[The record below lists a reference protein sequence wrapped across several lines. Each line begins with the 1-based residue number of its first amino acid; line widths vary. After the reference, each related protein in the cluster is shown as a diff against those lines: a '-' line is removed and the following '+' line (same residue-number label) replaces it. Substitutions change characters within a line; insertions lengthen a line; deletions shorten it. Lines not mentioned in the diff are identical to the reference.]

1 MLKIGKQKE
10 QEFAR
15 FFRNVTES
23 TQEQDIKEHW
33 DLNVRYDVKM
43 LRRKTRGGDFDEN
56 IHWVE
61 LMNVHGDTGWM
72 YGEADYFAFEVEDYW
87 ISVAKEDLQKFI
99 EQKCADKEW
108 SNVPALYRL
117 YRRKGRKDIITLVK
131 TIDLM
136 YISSSI
142 IKK

>member
-1 MLKIGKQKE
+1 MSIGKQKE

-15 FFRNVTES
+15 FFRNVSEAT
-23 TQEQDIKEHW
+23 TEQDMKEHW

-43 LRRKTRGGDFDEN
+43 IRRKTRGGDFDEN

-61 LMNVHGDTGWM
+61 LKNVHGDTGWL
-72 YGEADYFAFEVEDYW
+72 YGQADYFAFEIEDYW
-87 ISVAKEDLQKFI
+87 ISVLKEDLQKLI
-99 EQKCADKEW
+99 EEKCRDKKW
-108 SNVPALYRL
+108 SNVPELYLL
-117 YRRKGRKDIITLVK
+117 YSRNGRKDIITLVK

>member
-1 MLKIGKQKE
+1 MLRIGKQKE

-15 FFRNVTES
+15 FFRNVSQATE
-23 TQEQDIKEHW
+23 EQDMKEHW

-43 LRRKTRGGDFDEN
+43 IRRKTRGGDFDEN

-61 LMNVHGDTGWM
+61 LRNVHGDTGWL
-72 YGEADYFAFEVEDYW
+72 YGQADYFAFEIEDYW
-87 ISVAKEDLQKFI
+87 ISVAKEDLQKLI
-99 EQKCADKEW
+99 EEKCKDKKW
-108 SNVPALYRL
+108 SNVPELYLL
-117 YRRKGRKDIITLVK
+117 YSRKGRKDIITLVK

-136 YISSSI
+136 YISSSV

>member
-1 MLKIGKQKE
+1 MLRVGKQKE

-15 FFRNVTES
+15 FFSNVSEAT
-23 TQEQDIKEHW
+23 TEQDMKEHW

-43 LRRKTRGGDFDEN
+43 IRRKTRGGDFDEN

-61 LMNVHGDTGWM
+61 LMNVHGDTGWL
-72 YGEADYFAFEVEDYW
+72 YGQADYFAFEVEDYW
-87 ISVAKEDLQKFI
+87 ISVAKVDLQKFI
-99 EQKCADKEW
+99 EEKCKEKVW
-108 SNVPALYRL
+108 SDVPSLYLL
-117 YRRKGRKDIITLVK
+117 YRRSGRKDIITLVK

-142 IKK
+142 IRK